1 MLIISIL
8 ICGNIVSKYKHMLS
22 TILSLT
28 LYYGEN
34 STFIKYETPEI
45 KDTSMTQY
53 SVFITLISFK

>member
-1 MLIISIL
+1 
-8 ICGNIVSKYKHMLS
+8 MLS